1 MFTRACF
8 LIVALGALPLSAQ
21 QPSQGQIQQALQQ
34 PGIADQLRQRIQS
47 SGLTPDQ
54 IRARLSASGY
64 SPTLL
69 DAYIGGA
76 AAGGVQSAPGAVC
89 TPPDAAPPR

>member
-1 MFTRACF
+1 MFTRTCLF
-8 LIVALGALPLSAQ
+8 GLVVVALPLSAQ
-21 QPSQGQIQQALQQ
+21 QPTQGQVQQALQQ
-34 PGIADQLRQRIQS
+34 PGIADQLRSRIQS

-69 DAYIGGA
+69 DAYLGGA
-76 AAGGVQSAPGAVC
+76 AAGGVQ
-89 TPPDAAPPR
+89 PRCFPLTQG